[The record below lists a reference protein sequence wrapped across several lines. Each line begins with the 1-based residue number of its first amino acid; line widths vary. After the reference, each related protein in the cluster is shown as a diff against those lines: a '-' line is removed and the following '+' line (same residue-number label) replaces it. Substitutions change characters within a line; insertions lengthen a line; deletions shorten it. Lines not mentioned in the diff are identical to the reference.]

1 MLKTKYTKLKEP
13 ADTAW
18 DESRFKWGRHIH
30 WKIRYFFQGIKNII
44 RWIPVLYK
52 DKDWDDFYIT
62 TILQKKLEHQRA
74 YLVHANR
81 HTDVSKIN
89 QWITVVLNLIEL
101 EHDAYYESEY
111 GKYHDQEM
119 IFNEDG
125 SIDFITHWEKY
136 DEYLAKYPAALR
148 RVLQLPENKKRKNK
162 WSKCQL
168 CMLVGYYN
176 QQRCR
181 NLIFEILKRKSSQWW
196 D

>member
-1 MLKTKYTKLKEP
+1 MTKTKYIKLKMP
-13 ADTAW
+13 ADSAW
-18 DESRFKWGRHIH
+18 DESRFKWGRYVH
-30 WKIRYFFQGIKNII
+30 WRIRYFFHGIYNII
-44 RWIPVLYK
+44 RWMPVLYK
-52 DKDWDDFYIT
+52 DKDWDTSYIT

-81 HTDVSKIN
+81 HTDVSQIN
-89 QWITVVLNLIEL
+89 QWITIVLNLIDL

-119 IFNEDG
+119 IINSDG

-148 RVLQLPENKKRKNK
+148 RVLQLPEYKKRKTK
-162 WSKCQL
+162 WTKCQL
-168 CMLVGYYN
+168 CMIVGHYN
-176 QQRCR
+176 QQRC
-181 NLIFEILKRKSSQWW
+181 NSLIFEILKRKSSQWW

>member
-1 MLKTKYTKLKEP
+1 MKTKYTKLIEP
-13 ADTAW
+13 ADSAW
-18 DESRFKWGRHIH
+18 DDSRFKWGQYVNWRV
-30 WKIRYFFQGIKNII
+30 RYFFQGIKNII

-74 YLVHANR
+74 YLIHANR
-81 HTDVSKIN
+81 HTDVSQIN
-89 QWITVVLNLIEL
+89 QWITVVLNLIDL

-119 IFNEDG
+119 IIKEDG
-125 SIDFITHWEKY
+125 SLDFITHWEKY
-136 DEYLAKYPAALR
+136 DEYLAKYPATLR
-148 RVLQLPENKKRKNK
+148 KVLRLPENKKRKWDKNH
-162 WSKCQL
+162 L
-168 CMLVGYYN
+168 CMLVGHYN
-176 QQRCR
+176 QQKCR